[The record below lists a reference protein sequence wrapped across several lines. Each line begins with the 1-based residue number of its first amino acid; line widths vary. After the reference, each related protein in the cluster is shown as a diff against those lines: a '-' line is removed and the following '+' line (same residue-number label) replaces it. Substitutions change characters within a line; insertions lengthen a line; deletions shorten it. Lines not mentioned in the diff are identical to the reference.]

1 MQRGEI
7 DVRNSLLF
15 LCTNH
20 PMCQIVTLRGME
32 EKGGQGGG
40 FLYAEEKKGIVCP
53 YLSVL
58 FSGYSILAAESRG
71 RLRQ

>member
-7 DVRNSLLF
+7 DVKNSLLF

-20 PMCQIVTLRGME
+20 PMCQIVTLSGME
-32 EKGGQGGG
+32 EKGGQGG

-58 FSGYSILAAESRG
+58 FLGYSILAAESRG

>member
-1 MQRGEI
+1 
-7 DVRNSLLF
+7 
-15 LCTNH
+15 
-20 PMCQIVTLRGME
+20 MCQIVTLRGME

-40 FLYAEEKKGIVCP
+40 GFLSAEEKKGIVCP